1 MLIAI
6 IEDFPAESCQ
16 WMQANNDVD
25 AMKRIYGTPEN
36 ALSRQRERD
45 RL

>member
-6 IEDFPAESCQ
+6 IEDFPAEPYQ

-25 AMKRIYGTPEN
+25 AMKRIYCTPEN

-45 RL
+45 HL